1 MTTTSPAGL
10 ASFRAWVSRTDTA
23 WPAFQARRAER
34 LAEGRRYAGAPEK
47 VAENIIEDLLTGVL
61 GWGLSDIN
69 HQVARCDILV
79 THLGI
84 RRLVIETKRPG
95 ALSGPH
101 AVDAAF
107 LQAQG
112 YAETLQVGLVG
123 VSDGAQLLA
132 ADLVPGGRRAR
143 ATADLSMK
151 EVDENLWWLSPN
163 GVYRDPVPLPH
174 PAAWIPNPT
183 HEPAEPE
190 GPPGLLHPKYKLPVT
205 CFAYVGSVTHTS
217 TWHLPYLNA
226 HAYHNGP
233 WKGFEGW
240 VRFARDIYNGIYS
253 PIHQLAMLDI
263 SKDEIDTSEGF
274 QTRRMLSD
282 AGLSEEIT
290 ASTIMSEYNGKY
302 DPIPD
307 LRAKTYPA
315 FPRKNLTQAAE

>member
-226 HAYHNGP
+226 HGEIDHSRLPKAIQAVLTNYRGAHVSSVP
-233 WKGFEGW
+233 EEA
-240 VRFARDIYNGIYS
+240 VPLVLRRLAEAARRAGKMPPECLEPAAVYV
-253 PIHQLAMLDI
+253 QLAQVLLQL
-263 SKDEIDTSEGF
+263 SPGGSEV
-274 QTRRMLSD
+274 
-282 AGLSEEIT
+282 
-290 ASTIMSEYNGKY
+290 
-302 DPIPD
+302 
-307 LRAKTYPA
+307 PA
-315 FPRKNLTQAAE
+315 LPEG